1 MGRQLSGGL
10 LLVEGDPAEAELL
23 ARVLGPGVRVARDAG
38 EAVAEL
44 AERRPR
50 ALLVSD
56 RLPGVDGLALLER
69 LRANPAFASLPVILL
84 TGSRNPALTQ
94 RAYALGANSVV
105 RKPMAFDELRGAL
118 QDVATY
124 WLRRNEPAETAVD
137 SAT

>member
-1 MGRQLSGGL
+1 M
-10 LLVEGDPAEAELL
+10 EAELL
-23 ARVLGPGVRVARDAG
+23 ARVLGPGIRVARDAA
-38 EAVAEL
+38 EAIAEV

-69 LRANPAFASLPVILL
+69 LRSNPALATLPIIVL

-105 RKPMAFDELRGAL
+105 RKPLAFDDLRAAL

-124 WLRRNEPAETAVD
+124 WLRRNEPGETAVD

>member
-1 MGRQLSGGL
+1 LSGGL

-23 ARVLGPGVRVARDAG
+23 VRVLGPGVRLARDAG
-38 EAVAEL
+38 EAIAEL
-44 AERRPR
+44 AERRPC

-69 LRANPAFASLPVILL
+69 LRANPAFASLPIIVL
-84 TGSRNPALTQ
+84 TGSRNPALTH
-94 RAYALGANSVV
+94 RAYTLGANSVV
-105 RKPMAFDELRGAL
+105 RKPLAFDELRGAL

-124 WLRRNEPAETAVD
+124 WLQRNEPGETAVN

>member
-1 MGRQLSGGL
+1 LSSGL

-23 ARVLGPGVRVARDAG
+23 ARVLGPGVRVARDAA
-38 EAVAEL
+38 EAIAEL
-44 AERRPR
+44 AEWRPR

-56 RLPGVDGLALLER
+56 RLPGIDGLALLER
-69 LRANPAFASLPVILL
+69 LRSNPAFASLPIIVL

-105 RKPMAFDELRGAL
+105 RKPLAFDDLRGAL
-118 QDVATY
+118 QEVATY